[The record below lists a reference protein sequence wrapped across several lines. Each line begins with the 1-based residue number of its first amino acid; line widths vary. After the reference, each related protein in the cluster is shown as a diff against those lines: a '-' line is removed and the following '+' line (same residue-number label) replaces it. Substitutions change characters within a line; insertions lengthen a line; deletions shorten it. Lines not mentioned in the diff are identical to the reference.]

1 MQLEDTDNK
10 STHKIYKFKLVLHI
24 VITSMNELILSY
36 KTINFKHDK
45 NEYQHTHEN
54 SWWED
59 IININSKTLS
69 REYYFAIMYFWREAE

>member
-36 KTINFKHDK
+36 KTIKFKHDK

-54 SWWED
+54 S
-59 IININSKTLS
+59 
-69 REYYFAIMYFWREAE
+69 

>member
-54 SWWED
+54 S
-59 IININSKTLS
+59 
-69 REYYFAIMYFWREAE
+69 